1 MQEVLHANK
10 SGSDFDLLAHNVR
23 QTFATRMGAYGPHLF
38 ATKSDG
44 LSTVYVTG
52 FPADEQQHHNC
63 NCCRDFIRRFGHA
76 VFIDTDGSTIPALW
90 DHTQAPEEYRAAIKA
105 LEERVAK
112 QGVRKQFFTSEDVW
126 GRYETNGWTHF
137 AVEPSVSC
145 SAVVSSLNIGPE
157 QHEANQGFD
166 LLLKA
171 AETFSLGVIK
181 QTVHILSTED
191 RLNMPRDFLAQA
203 TWFYNAAKRIASAGE
218 NVGKRRNL
226 VRREVA
232 TMEVQSWTHIAT
244 TVIGNLMEDVN
255 DGLHIDTIVAR
266 WNKQT
271 KSTVYQRTVA
281 PPTQGNVEVA
291 RKIFEGLGL
300 GEDDLTRRVAK
311 LEELRP
317 FWTPPAQ
324 PIVADDKPKK
334 LFEGLATK
342 EAIDPVRKQVTQGG
356 LITWDTFRNEILPGA
371 LKVEAYIGSEA
382 IPAVF
387 FTNSVKPDAGRIFF
401 YDTPE
406 DRNTLAWY
414 MHSTP
419 VFGHRIGL
427 RTGAWVDVPCFSM
440 LPVDWTGGNRI
451 PGLGGA
457 VMLLAGASESAA
469 PGCCLFPQ
477 ILRDDL
483 REAQRTVEQFGNK
496 TPMVIEGGDAI
507 GIRVNGSGAQTH
519 VRVTTEFGTTQYQI
533 TSIA

>member
-23 QTFATRMGAYGPHLF
+23 QTFAARMGAYGPHLF

-44 LSTVYVTG
+44 LSTTYVTG
-52 FPADEQQHHNC
+52 FPVDEQQHHNC

-105 LEERVAK
+105 LEDRVSK
-112 QGVRKQFFTSEDVW
+112 QGVREQFFTSESLW
-126 GRYETNGWTHF
+126 GRYETNGWAHF
-137 AVEPSVSC
+137 AVEPTAGTT
-145 SAVVSSLNIGPE
+145 AVVSELNIGGE
-157 QHEANQGFD
+157 RHAANTGFD
-166 LLLKA
+166 LVLKA
-171 AETFSLGVIK
+171 IETFSLDVIK
-181 QTVHILSTED
+181 QAVHILSTED
-191 RLNMPRDFLAQA
+191 RLNKPRDFTAQI
-203 TWFYNAAKRIASAGE
+203 TWFYNAAKRIASAGD

-232 TMEVQSWTHIAT
+232 TLEASAWVHIAN
-244 TVIGNLMEDVN
+244 TVIGNLMEDIR
-255 DGLHIDTIVAR
+255 DGLHIDSIVAR
-266 WNKQT
+266 FNKQT

-281 PPTQGNVEVA
+281 PPTEGNVEVA
-291 RKIFEGLGL
+291 RKIFAQLGL
-300 GEDDLTRRVAK
+300 DESDLARRIAH

-324 PIVADDKPKK
+324 PLVDDNKPKK

-342 EAIDPVRKQVTQGG
+342 EAIDPVRQQVTQGG
-356 LITWDTFRNEILPGA
+356 LITWHSFRESILPGA
-371 LKVEAYIGSEA
+371 LKVEAYIGHEA

-401 YDTPE
+401 YDQPE
-406 DRNTLAWY
+406 DRNTMAWY

-419 VFGHRIGL
+419 VYARKIGL
-427 RTGAWVDVPCFSM
+427 IDGTWVDVPCFSM

-457 VMLLAGASESAA
+457 VMLLSGAREISG

-483 REAQRTVEQFGNK
+483 REAQRVVEQFGNK
-496 TPMVIEGGDAI
+496 TPMITEGGDAI
-507 GIRVNGSGAQTH
+507 GIRVNSPGAQTH

-533 TSIA
+533 TNLT